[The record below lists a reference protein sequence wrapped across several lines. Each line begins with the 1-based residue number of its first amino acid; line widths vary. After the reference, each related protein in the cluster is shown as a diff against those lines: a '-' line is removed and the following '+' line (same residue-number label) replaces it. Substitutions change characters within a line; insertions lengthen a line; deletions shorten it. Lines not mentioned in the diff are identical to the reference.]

1 MVIVPLATPDDAGA
15 DTRTKTVQ
23 RCSYDPFAGRQCWT
37 ETVNVSHV
45 HRCGAGLTGTYPNC
59 YPIPPV
65 TQPVCPAG
73 MTGTPPNC
81 YPPPP
86 ATTEPPPPPTTAPPP
101 PTTQP
106 PPTTT
111 VYVPPTTTTTAPPQ
125 CPAGETGTPPNCQ
138 KAECRAGQTGTPPD
152 CKKAECLAGQ
162 TGTPPNCKS
171 GRDTTRCATGHHR
184 FGTGCHPNHDWT
196 KIPCGTGTWTP
207 HSGHTAQ
214 QRPACEDD
222 QDDDGDTTDTV
233 ESCSSYQGPLRTYE
247 RHRHPIGDSS
257 GDSACHRL
265 DDSHCP
271 AGQTETGGHGSGS
284 CADDEIG
291 NELIRIAGLIRNGA
305 LNAAR
310 AALNKIA
317 EENGE
322 AALENARIREQA
334 GKEIAEA
341 IEKVWNE
348 TPEEWKVLVKGL
360 AAIGGCAVVIT
371 LIVKS
376 TAASAGAAAP
386 GWVAWVASPSG
397 KSTLERT
404 CGGAIVIATA
414 FSIASSDD
422 SDGGDSDGPP
432 SLTDLQEEVDE
443 LETKWRNGS
452 FSNSEERDQLKRDLE
467 DAQNR
472 RDCAQGWA
480 DACAALGR

>member
-152 CKKAECLAGQ
+152 CK
-162 TGTPPNCKS
+162 T
-171 GRDTTRCATGHHR
+171 GRDPTRCATGYHR
-184 FGTGCHPNHDWT
+184 NGSTCHANHDWT

-207 HSGHTAQ
+207 HVGHTPKQ
-214 QRPACEDD
+214 QSPCEDDKDDEDRWLHACRHIDIIIFGGVPHAHDGLACHDSAPPDHHCGQGEHTHDGKNCHSQETVHPETNEIDTFANLVIESYEVRIEATQQVVCTLGTGGIAAKAAKELINAGAKVWGWIAGAVLEQELPGPCDALYERIQKQVRDLIEDGRLPGTGDDD
-222 QDDDGDTTDTV
+222 QDD
-233 ESCSSYQGPLRTYE
+233 ES
-247 RHRHPIGDSS
+247 D
-257 GDSACHRL
+257 
-265 DDSHCP
+265 
-271 AGQTETGGHGSGS
+271 
-284 CADDEIG
+284 
-291 NELIRIAGLIRNGA
+291 
-305 LNAAR
+305 
-310 AALNKIA
+310 
-317 EENGE
+317 
-322 AALENARIREQA
+322 
-334 GKEIAEA
+334 
-341 IEKVWNE
+341 
-348 TPEEWKVLVKGL
+348 
-360 AAIGGCAVVIT
+360 
-371 LIVKS
+371 
-376 TAASAGAAAP
+376 
-386 GWVAWVASPSG
+386 
-397 KSTLERT
+397 
-404 CGGAIVIATA
+404 
-414 FSIASSDD
+414 DD
-422 SDGGDSDGPP
+422 SDSDDDSYTPYENDDGKI
-432 SLTDLQEEVDE
+432 DADGRARAEEQ
-443 LETKWRNGS
+443 WRKGNLPTAE
-452 FSNSEERDQLKRDLE
+452 FKKI
-467 DAQNR
+467 NR
-472 RDCAQGWA
+472 RYECDTY
-480 DACAALGR
+480 GRECE